1 MRCLFLLEPATA
13 GLIFG
18 GNFVSIRLIMAKDYY
33 QILGVDKKASADEVK
48 KAFRKLAHKYHP
60 DKGTG
65 DEAKFKEISEA
76 YGVLS
81 NEKKRQE
88 YDAYGRVFNEGGA
101 GGGQGFGGF
110 GGFQGAQGFDFSGFQ
125 DFDMGDIF
133 GGLGDIFG
141 GRGRQQG
148 KRGRDISIDLEV
160 PFRDAVFGTERK
172 VLLTKVSQC
181 KTCHGSGGKEG
192 TEMETCKNCNGNG
205 KIHETKNSILGTI
218 TSVRGCDNCLGTGK
232 VPKEKCKDCK
242 GLGVARREEEI
253 SIAIPAGVD
262 NGEMIRLTG
271 AGEAVAGGVA
281 GDLYIK
287 LHISPNPIFKKEG
300 NNLVMTLNVK
310 LTDALLGGTYTVA
323 TLDGDIDI
331 KIPAGV
337 SYGEI
342 LRVSGKGVPTSRKSR
357 GDLLVKINITLPNKL
372 SRSAKKL
379 VEEMKK
385 EGI

>member
-1 MRCLFLLEPATA
+1 
-13 GLIFG
+13 
-18 GNFVSIRLIMAKDYY
+18 MAKDYY
-33 QILGVDKKASADEVK
+33 QVLGVDKKASADEVK

-88 YDAYGRVFNEGGA
+88 YDAYGRVFNEGG
-101 GGGQGFGGF
+101 GGGQGF

-133 GGLGDIFG
+133 GGFGDIFG
-141 GRGRQQG
+141 GGRRQQA

-160 PFRDAVFGTERK
+160 PFKDAIFGTERK

-181 KTCHGSGGKEG
+181 KTCTGSGGKAG

-218 TSVRGCDNCLGTGK
+218 TSVRACDNCFGTGK

-253 SIAIPAGVD
+253 SISIPAGID
-262 NGEMIRLTG
+262 NGEMIRLSG
-271 AGEAVAGGVA
+271 GGEAVAGGTA

-287 LHISPNPIFKKEG
+287 LHVSPDAVFKKEG
-300 NNLVMTLNVK
+300 NNLSMILNVK
-310 LTDALLGGTYTVA
+310 LTDALLGSTYTIN

-337 SYGEI
+337 AFGEI
-342 LRVSGKGVPTSRKSR
+342 LRVSGKGVPTGKKSR
-357 GDLLVKINITLPNKL
+357 GDLFVKINITLPNKL
-372 SRSAKKL
+372 SKSTRKL
-379 VEEMKK
+379 VDEMRK

>member
-1 MRCLFLLEPATA
+1 
-13 GLIFG
+13 
-18 GNFVSIRLIMAKDYY
+18 MAKDYY

-88 YDAYGRVFNEGGA
+88 YDAYGRVFNEGG
-101 GGGQGFGGF
+101 GNGQGFGGF

-141 GRGRQQG
+141 GGRRQQA

-181 KTCHGSGGKEG
+181 SDCKGSGAKEG
-192 TEMETCKNCNGNG
+192 TEMEVCKNCNGKG

-218 TSVRGCDNCLGTGK
+218 TSVRGCDNCFGTGK
-232 VPKEKCKDCK
+232 VPKEKCKNCK
-242 GLGVARREEEI
+242 GLGVARKEEEI

-262 NGEMIRLTG
+262 NGEMIRLSG
-271 AGEAVAGGVA
+271 GGEAIAGGIA

-287 LHISPNPIFKKEG
+287 LHISPDSVFKKEG
-300 NNLVMTLNVK
+300 SNLSMILNIK
-310 LTDALLGGTYTVA
+310 LTDALLRNTYPLH

-331 KIPAGV
+331 KIPSGI

-342 LRVSGKGVPTSRKSR
+342 LRVSGKGVPTGRGKR

-372 SRSAKKL
+372 SKNAKKI

>member
-1 MRCLFLLEPATA
+1 
-13 GLIFG
+13 LIYQVGVDFYLKFG
-18 GNFVSIRLIMAKDYY
+18 ILCLIMAKDYY
-33 QILGVDKKASADEVK
+33 QILGVDNKANTDEIK

-60 DKGTG
+60 DKGGG

-88 YDAYGRVFNEGGA
+88 YDAYGRVFNESGGNSESR
-101 GGGQGFGGF
+101 QGFGGF
-110 GGFQGAQGFDFSGFQ
+110 SGFQGAHGFDFSGFQ
-125 DFDMGDIF
+125 DFDIGDIF

-141 GRGRQQG
+141 GGRRQQQ

-160 PFRDAVFGTERK
+160 SFKDAIFGTERK

-181 KTCHGSGGKEG
+181 KECHGSGGKVG
-192 TEMETCKNCNGNG
+192 TGMETCKNCNGNG

-218 TSVRGCDNCLGTGK
+218 TSVRGCDNCHSTGK

-242 GLGVARREEEI
+242 GLGVVRREEEI
-253 SIAIPAGVD
+253 SIVIPAGVD

-271 AGEAVAGGVA
+271 AGEAVSGGVA

-287 LHISPNPIFKKEG
+287 LHINPNPIFKKEG
-300 NNLVMTLNVK
+300 NNLVMTLNIK
-310 LTDALLGGTYTVA
+310 LTDALLGGFYTIA

-342 LRVSGKGVPTSRKSR
+342 LRVSGKGVPTGRKHR

-372 SRSAKKL
+372 SKTAKRL
-379 VEEMKK
+379 VDEMKK

>member
-1 MRCLFLLEPATA
+1 MQ
-13 GLIFG
+13 
-18 GNFVSIRLIMAKDYY
+18 KDYY
-33 QILGVDKKASADEVK
+33 QILNIDKKASTEEIK

-88 YDAYGRVFNEGGA
+88 YDAYGKVFNESAGSGA
-101 GGGQGFGGF
+101 SQGFSGF
-110 GGFQGAQGFDFSGFQ
+110 SGFSGASGFDFSGFTDQ
-125 DFDMGDIF
+125 DFDIGDIF

-141 GRGRQQG
+141 GRNRQKT

-160 PFRDAVFGTERK
+160 SFRDSVFGSERK

-181 KTCHGSGGKEG
+181 LNCKGSGAE
-192 TEMETCKNCNGNG
+192 EETKMTTCQICNGKG

-218 TSVRGCDNCLGTGK
+218 TSVRGCDNCYGIGK
-232 VPKEKCKDCK
+232 VPKEKCKECK
-242 GLGVARREEEI
+242 GLGVKRREEEI
-253 SIAIPAGVD
+253 LIVIPVGIN
-262 NGEMIRLTG
+262 NGEMIRLSG
-271 AGEAVAGGVA
+271 AGEAITGGIA

-287 LHISPNPIFKKEG
+287 LHITPDPIFKKEG
-300 NNLVMTLNVK
+300 NNLTTILNVK
-310 LTDALLGGTYTVA
+310 LTDALLGNVYTIK

-337 SYGEI
+337 SFDET
-342 LRVSGKGVPTSRKSR
+342 LRVSGKGVPTDKNKR
-357 GDLLVKINITLPNKL
+357 GDLFVRINITLPKKL
-372 SRSAKKL
+372 SRNAKKL
-379 VEEMKK
+379 IDEMKK

>member
-1 MRCLFLLEPATA
+1 
-13 GLIFG
+13 
-18 GNFVSIRLIMAKDYY
+18 MAKDYY
-33 QILGVDKKASADEVK
+33 QILGVDKKASSDEVK

-76 YGVLS
+76 YSVLS

-88 YDAYGRVFNEGGA
+88 YDAYGRVFNEGN
-101 GGGQGFGGF
+101 GGSSQGFGGF
-110 GGFQGAQGFDFSGFQ
+110 GGFSGAQGFDFSGFQ
-125 DFDMGDIF
+125 DFDIGDIF
-133 GGLGDIFG
+133 GGFGDIFG
-141 GRGRQQG
+141 GGRRQQA

-160 PFRDAVFGTERK
+160 PFRDAIFGTERK

-181 KTCHGSGGKEG
+181 KTCYGSGAKEG
-192 TEMETCKNCNGNG
+192 AEMETCKNCNGKG

-218 TSVRGCDNCLGTGK
+218 TSVRACDNCFGTGK

-242 GLGVARREEEI
+242 GLGVARREDEI

-262 NGEMIRLTG
+262 NGEMIRLSG
-271 AGEAVAGGVA
+271 VGEAIAGGIT

-287 LHISPNPIFKKEG
+287 LHVSHDPVFKKEG
-300 NNLVMTLNVK
+300 NNLTMTLNVK
-310 LTDALLGGTYTVA
+310 LTDALLGSIYTIH

-337 SYGEI
+337 SFGEM
-342 LRVSGKGVPTSRKSR
+342 LRVSGKGVPTGRKHR
-357 GDLLVKINITLPNKL
+357 GDLLVRINITLPNKL
-372 SRSAKKL
+372 SKNARKL
-379 VEEMKK
+379 IDEMKK

>member
-1 MRCLFLLEPATA
+1 M
-13 GLIFG
+13 
-18 GNFVSIRLIMAKDYY
+18 SKDYY
-33 QILGVDKKASADEVK
+33 QILGVDKKASQDDVK

-88 YDAYGRVFNEGGA
+88 YDAYGRVFNEGG
-101 GGGQGFGGF
+101 GPQGF

-125 DFDMGDIF
+125 DQGFDMNDIF

-141 GRGRQQG
+141 GRGRQQT

-160 PFRDAVFGTERK
+160 SFKDSIFGTERK

-181 KTCHGSGGKEG
+181 KTCHGSGAKEG
-192 TEMETCKNCNGNG
+192 TEMETCKNCNGKG

-218 TSVRGCDNCLGTGK
+218 TSVRACENCFSAGK

-242 GLGVARREEEI
+242 GLGVARKEEEI
-253 SIAIPAGVD
+253 TISIPAGVD
-262 NGEMIRLTG
+262 NGEMIRLSG
-271 AGEAVAGGVA
+271 GGEAVAGGIA

-287 LHISPNPIFKKEG
+287 LHISSDPVFKKEG
-300 NNLVMTLNVK
+300 SNLSMILNVK
-310 LTDALLGGTYTVA
+310 LTDALLGSTYTIS

-337 SYGEI
+337 SFGEI
-342 LRVSGKGVPTSRKSR
+342 LRVGGKGVPTGKKSR

-379 VEEMKK
+379 VDEMKK

>member
-1 MRCLFLLEPATA
+1 M
-13 GLIFG
+13 GLIM
-18 GNFVSIRLIMAKDYY
+18 SKDYY
-33 QILGVDKKASADEVK
+33 QILGIEKKANADEVK

-110 GGFQGAQGFDFSGFQ
+110 QGAQGFDFSGFADQ
-125 DFDMGDIF
+125 GFDMNDIF

-141 GRGRQQG
+141 GGRRGQQQ

-160 PFRDAVFGTERK
+160 PFKDAIFGTERK

-181 KTCHGSGGKEG
+181 KTCSGSGAKEG

-218 TSVRGCDNCLGTGK
+218 TSVRGCDNCFSTGK

-242 GLGVARREEEI
+242 GLGVARNEEEI
-253 SIAIPAGVD
+253 AIAIPAGVD

-287 LHISPNPIFKKEG
+287 LHISPDPVFRKEG
-300 NNLVMTLNVK
+300 NNLSMILNVK
-310 LTDALLGGTYTVA
+310 LTDALLGSTYTIS

-331 KIPAGV
+331 KIPIGV
-337 SYGEI
+337 SFGEI
-342 LRVSGKGVPTSRKSR
+342 LRVSGKGVPTGKKSR
-357 GDLLVKINITLPNKL
+357 GDLFVKINITLPNKL
-372 SRSAKKL
+372 SKSAKKL
-379 VEEMKK
+379 IDEMKK

>member
-1 MRCLFLLEPATA
+1 M
-13 GLIFG
+13 
-18 GNFVSIRLIMAKDYY
+18 SKDYY
-33 QILGVDKKASADEVK
+33 QILGIDKKASADEVK

-60 DKGTG
+60 DKGDG

-88 YDAYGRVFNEGGA
+88 YDAYGRVFNESAGA
-101 GGGQGFGGF
+101 GQGAGFGGF
-110 GGFQGAQGFDFSGFQ
+110 GAQGFDFSGFTDQ

-141 GRGRQQG
+141 GRGRQKQ

-172 VLLTKVSQC
+172 VLLTKVSEC
-181 KTCHGSGGKEG
+181 KDCNGSGGEKD
-192 TEMETCKNCNGNG
+192 TEMDTCKNCNGKG

-218 TSVRGCDNCLGTGK
+218 TSVRGCENCHGTGQ
-232 VPKEKCKDCK
+232 VPKVKCKACR
-242 GLGVARREEEI
+242 GLGVLRKEEEI
-253 SIAIPAGVD
+253 RITIPAGVD
-262 NGEMIRLTG
+262 NGEMIRLSG
-271 AGEAVAGGVA
+271 GGEAVAGGA
-281 GDLYIK
+281 PGDLYIK
-287 LHISPNPIFKKEG
+287 LHVSPDTVFQKDG
-300 NNLVMTLNVK
+300 SNLTTTLNIK
-310 LTDALLGGTYTVA
+310 LSDALLGSTYTLK

-331 KIPAGV
+331 KVPAGV
-337 SYGEI
+337 SFAET
-342 LRVSGKGVPTSRKSR
+342 LRVSGKGVPTGKGKR

-372 SRSAKKL
+372 SKSAKKL
-379 VEEMKK
+379 VDEMKK

>member
-1 MRCLFLLEPATA
+1 M
-13 GLIFG
+13 
-18 GNFVSIRLIMAKDYY
+18 SKDYY
-33 QILGVDKKASADEVK
+33 QILGVEKKASADEVK

-110 GGFQGAQGFDFSGFQ
+110 QGAQGFDFSGFADQ
-125 DFDMGDIF
+125 GFDMNDIF

-141 GRGRQQG
+141 GGRRGQQQ

-160 PFRDAVFGTERK
+160 PFKDAIFGTERK

-181 KTCHGSGGKEG
+181 KECHGSGGKVG
-192 TEMETCKNCNGNG
+192 TEMETCSNCNGKG

-218 TSVRGCDNCLGTGK
+218 TSVRGCDNCHSTGK

-242 GLGVARREEEI
+242 GQGVARKEEEI

-271 AGEAVAGGVA
+271 GGEAVSGGVS

-287 LHISPNPIFKKEG
+287 LHISPDPVFRKEG
-300 NNLVMTLNVK
+300 NNLSMILNVK
-310 LTDALLGGTYTVA
+310 LTDALLGSTYTVA

-337 SYGEI
+337 SFGEI
-342 LRVSGKGVPTSRKSR
+342 LRVSGKGVPVSKSKR

-372 SRSAKKL
+372 SRGAKKL
-379 VEEMKK
+379 VDEMKK

>member
-1 MRCLFLLEPATA
+1 
-13 GLIFG
+13 
-18 GNFVSIRLIMAKDYY
+18 MARDYY
-33 QILGVDKKASADEVK
+33 KVFGVDKKASADEVK

-60 DKGTG
+60 DKSTG

-81 NEKKRQE
+81 NDKKRQE
-88 YDAYGRVFNEGGA
+88 YDAYGRVFNEGSGGA
-101 GGGQGFGGF
+101 GQGFGGF
-110 GGFQGAQGFDFSGFQ
+110 SDGQGFDFSGFADQ
-125 DFDMGDIF
+125 GFDMGDIF

-141 GRGRQQG
+141 GRGRQQT

-160 PFRDAVFGTERK
+160 PFKDAIFGTERK
-172 VLLTKVSQC
+172 VLLTKVSEC
-181 KTCHGSGGKEG
+181 KTCTGSGAKEG
-192 TEMETCKNCNGNG
+192 TEMETCKNCNGKG

-218 TSVRGCDNCLGTGK
+218 QSVRACDNCFGTGK

-242 GLGVARREEEI
+242 GLGVARKEEEI
-253 SIAIPAGVD
+253 SISIPAGVD
-262 NGEMIRLTG
+262 NGEMIRLSG
-271 AGEAVAGGVA
+271 GGEAVAGGIA

-287 LHISPNPIFKKEG
+287 LHISPDPVFRKEG
-300 NNLVMTLNVK
+300 NNLSMILNVK
-310 LTDALLGGTYTVA
+310 LTDALLGSTYTIS

-337 SYGEI
+337 SFGEI
-342 LRVSGKGVPTSRKSR
+342 LRVGGKGVPTSKKSR

-372 SRSAKKL
+372 SRSTKKL